1 VRHYE
6 HSIIKEFLFND
17 SALLFMLQS
26 HILHYWYLS
35 SGRVTSQ
42 QLYCSY
48 DYKKFNQ
55 TSKYTSHHY
64 YYMDMTVPFLNR
76 VLIWRLGDGSWVTS
90 INKLIFGLNTVIKCL
105 LNFSWNVTQP
115 RTPTVS
121 VRRNF
126 RSTSHFFNSHFSESD
141 RKERKNYWTEVN

>member
-1 VRHYE
+1 MRHYE

-48 DYKKFNQ
+48 DYKKCNQ
-55 TSKYTSHHY
+55 TSKFTSHQY
-64 YYMDMTVPFLNR
+64 YYMDMTVPFLIR
-76 VLIWRLGDGSWVTS
+76 VLIWRRRDGPLVTS
-90 INKLIFGLNTVIKCL
+90 IKNGNFRLNDVTKYSN
-105 LNFSWNVTQP
+105 NFLWSFLQP
-115 RTPTVS
+115 QTPTVS
-121 VRRNF
+121 VRRHL
-126 RSTSHFFNSHFSESD
+126 RSTPNFFSILIFRNRIGKRGKIIEL
-141 RKERKNYWTEVN
+141 K